1 MTVTAIP
8 YWTKGLDHVVL
19 RAKDID
25 KMLDFYSNVLGL
37 PVSKHN
43 ESLGLWHLQAGHSM
57 IDLVD
62 MNGPAGQAGGP
73 PPGAAKNVDHIA
85 LKIEPFD
92 AEALCAYFARQG
104 VSVDSIQ
111 TRFGADGNGPSVY
124 LRDPEGNGVE
134 LKGAV

>member
-8 YWTKGLDHVVL
+8 YRTKGLDHVVL

-37 PVSKHN
+37 PVRKHN
-43 ESLGLWHLQAGHSM
+43 EATGLWHLQAGYSM

-62 MNGPAGQAGGP
+62 MNKSAGQAGGP
-73 PPGAAKNVDHIA
+73 PPNAGRNVDHIA

-92 AEALCAYFARQG
+92 ADTLRAYFASQAVNMERVQ
-104 VSVDSIQ
+104 I
-111 TRFGADGNGPSVY
+111 RFGADGDGPSVCIK
-124 LRDPEGNGVE
+124 DPEGNGVE
-134 LKGAV
+134 LKGVI